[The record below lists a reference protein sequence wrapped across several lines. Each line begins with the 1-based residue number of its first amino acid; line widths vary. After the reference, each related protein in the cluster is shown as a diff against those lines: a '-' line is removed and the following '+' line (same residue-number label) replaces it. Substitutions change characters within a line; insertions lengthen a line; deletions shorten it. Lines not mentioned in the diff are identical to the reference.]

1 MSIAQIKCH
10 HCTNKALHN
19 KFKKRGSS
27 CGSALNEC
35 KESDNCAMW
44 NKLRTNYNVAV
55 PRDMVM
61 RKLREPLIQGICLWI
76 IFPFG
81 SLYVPH
87 RRQNSSLLSN
97 SFPHLWQNIATHL
110 VKYIKIHV
118 ATRWTIR
125 HGLMLL

>member
-10 HCTNKALHN
+10 QCTNKTLHN
-19 KFKKRGSS
+19 KFQKRGSS

-61 RKLREPLIQGICLWI
+61 RKLREPLIQR
-76 IFPFG
+76 
-81 SLYVPH
+81 H
-87 RRQNSSLLSN
+87 LLSQLLPNLSQFSGSSIISEN
-97 SFPHLWQNIATHL
+97 SDDTVSW
-110 VKYIKIHV
+110 
-118 ATRWTIR
+118 
-125 HGLMLL
+125 LLY